1 MGSAWKFTGFHF
13 FFNSWDET
21 HFGKHANFYLKG
33 EFFFDVHPPL
43 AKVSFFSFFHSD
55 FSTEAWEVFRK
66 NENFA
71 GVSLN
76 CYSFPDQYFFISL
89 PDSKLIN
96 GNCDPF
102 QDYTSRCEKDV
113 HLSETS
119 YFVCGTSVSL
129 CLLVCWIGIN
139 MLELIFICTFF
150 WTSNITC
157 LLYQFFPTCPMD
169 KWNSM
174 FYCTVL

>member
-76 CYSFPDQYFFISL
+76 YYSFPDQVFLISIRY
-89 PDSKLIN
+89 SKIIN

-102 QDYTSRCEKDV
+102 QDYTSGCEKDVV

-129 CLLVCWIGIN
+129 CLLVWYKHVRANIH
-139 MLELIFICTFF
+139 LHIFLD
-150 WTSNITC
+150 
-157 LLYQFFPTCPMD
+157 LLYQFFPTCPLD